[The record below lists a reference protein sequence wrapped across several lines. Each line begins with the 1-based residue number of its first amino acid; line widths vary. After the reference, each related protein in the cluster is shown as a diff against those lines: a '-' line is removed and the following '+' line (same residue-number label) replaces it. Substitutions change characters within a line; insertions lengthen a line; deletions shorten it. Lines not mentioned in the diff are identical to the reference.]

1 MPTEFD
7 PIINSWY
14 YHQDK
19 GQKFYVVDVDDDAGL
34 VEIQHFDGDLEE
46 ISLKDWYDMEIAI
59 GEAPENWSGAMDIGE
74 QDDLGT
80 EVTDTNSEDW
90 SDPLQEISRT
100 D

>member
-14 YHQDK
+14 YHLDK
-19 GQKFYVVDVDDDAGL
+19 GQKFYVVDVDDDAGV

-46 ISLKDWYDMEIAI
+46 INLKDWYGMEIEI
-59 GEAPENWSGAMDIGE
+59 SEAPENWSGAMDIGE